1 MLDRKIL
8 TEIIADAP
16 VPMYRQLANLIRD
29 RIECGEL
36 VRGARI
42 PSEVELGNTYKI
54 SRITVRQALSE
65 LEWEGFLERAPGK
78 GTFVRRS
85 AGRLERMTRLT
96 GFGENMAGLG
106 RKAGYAT
113 LRAGEETVPLEV
125 VARLRLPEVRAF
137 VVDRVLLTDGR
148 PVGAHLSYLPLWIIN
163 GAPTGSLSREAL
175 DSSSLYGTIEESGVV
190 LSRAEEIVEPA
201 LAGPEDAKKLDIAE
215 GGLVLR
221 VTRTVYDAEEHP
233 LEYVLITYRSDVY
246 TFRQQLYRKD
256 LRTAP

>member
-1 MLDRKIL
+1 M
-8 TEIIADAP
+8 TEIIADTP

-29 RIECGEL
+29 RIQRGEL
-36 VRGARI
+36 VSGVRI
-42 PSEVELGNTYKI
+42 PSEAELGDTYKI

-65 LEWEGFLERAPGK
+65 LEWEGLLERVPGK

-85 AGRLERMTRLT
+85 AGRVERTTRLT

-125 VARLRLPEVRAF
+125 VDRLRLPEARAF

-148 PVGAHLSYLPLWIIN
+148 PVGAHLSYLPLWIVE
-163 GAPTGSLSREAL
+163 GAPTGAFSREAL
-175 DSSSLYGTIEESGVV
+175 DGGSLYGAIEDSGVV

-201 LAGPEDAKKLDIAE
+201 LAGPEDAKKLDIDE

-221 VTRTVYDAEEHP
+221 VTRTVYDAEERP
-233 LEYVLITYRSDVY
+233 LEYVFITYRSDVY
-246 TFRQQLYRKD
+246 TFRQQLYRRD
-256 LRTAP
+256 PETAL